1 MKDTIKSML
10 LENTG
15 KHFLD
20 SGGDSGRHWQRNQH
34 RDFES
39 EPPITIE
46 ADIHHDAMGNITFS
60 DVIATLSLYH
70 WLLGAN
76 IEEDERCEEFQSTID
91 NDDPFAEGYITSRCW
106 ELLYSWGAKPK
117 GDTYYTYNDS
127 DNLDQ
132 SFVHRYFEIDGYDYV
147 LISVHGGADAR
158 GGFAAARLF
167 YIHDELIYNEG
178 WSRFT
183 DEEEVTDHVRWGEP
197 YRLTRYFDGAK
208 HVIPQCTDLKYID

>member
-15 KHFLD
+15 
-20 SGGDSGRHWQRNQH
+20 SGRHWQRNQH

-46 ADIHHDAMGNITFS
+46 ADIHYDAMGNITFS
-60 DVIATLSLYH
+60 DVTATLSLYH

-106 ELLYSWGAKPK
+106 ELLHSWGAKPK
-117 GDTYYTYNDS
+117 GDTYYTYNDC

-132 SFVHRYFEIDGYDYV
+132 CFVHRYFEIDGYDYV

-178 WSRFT
+178 WSRFM

-197 YRLTRYFDGAK
+197 YRLTRYFDCAK